1 MDEAGLSIFRNYEEL
16 KYFSKGFVAG
26 LPLSNKYQDGFDEWY
41 GYSDTVDINF
51 YVTDGYIYAT
61 AYKVDQGETDTSS
74 YERVYHEQLLLT
86 HLIKKA
92 L

>member
-1 MDEAGLSIFRNYEEL
+1 MNEEGLSIFKNYNEL

-26 LPLSNKYQDGFDEWY
+26 LPLNNKYQDGFVEWY

-74 YERVYHEQLLLT
+74 YEKVYYEQLLLT
-86 HLIKKA
+86 HLIKKE